1 MPKPG
6 SKLPVKNLVLVKP
19 AVPDV
24 IWASALN
31 LPDKR
36 TCALTPTR
44 ASVDVQVTKELPAVL
59 AVMDALKSSD
69 VPLAW

>member
-36 TCALTPTR
+36 TCALTPTL

>member
-6 SKLPVKNLVLVKP
+6 SKLPVKNVGLVKP
-19 AVPDV
+19 AVPAV

-36 TCALTPTR
+36 TCALTPTL
-44 ASVDVQVTKELPAVL
+44 ASVDVQVTKQLPAVL
-59 AVMDALKSSD
+59 AVMDVLKSSD
-69 VPLAW
+69 VLLA